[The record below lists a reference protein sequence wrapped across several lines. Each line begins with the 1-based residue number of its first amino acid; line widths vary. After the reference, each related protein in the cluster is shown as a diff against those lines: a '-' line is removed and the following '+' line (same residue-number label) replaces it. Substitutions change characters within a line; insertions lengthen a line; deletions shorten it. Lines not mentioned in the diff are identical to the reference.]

1 MAMLGRSFPK
11 RVLSVVALAVVVCGV
26 VSGLLAASQGFR

>member
-26 VSGLLAASQGFR
+26 VSGLIAASLGFR